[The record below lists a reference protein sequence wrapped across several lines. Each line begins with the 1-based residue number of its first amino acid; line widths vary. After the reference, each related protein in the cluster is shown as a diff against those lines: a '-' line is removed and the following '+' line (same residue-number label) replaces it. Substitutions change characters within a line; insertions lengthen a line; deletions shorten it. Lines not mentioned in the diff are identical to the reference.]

1 MEPKRYP
8 HGAQMVP
15 KCSKTGTKQTTMPHM
30 LYMLHRLSQVRV
42 CSYRAFFIN
51 RASRSFWQ
59 YRFIRWSFFDTKK
72 HIQKN
77 IEKTDHKALKSS
89 QTRVIFDPKSHQK
102 NTSKRHVEKTAKK
115 TSKKMLE
122 SDILGDKF
130 DPKRPLDPQSPH
142 SLQPTYFLRKNEVR
156 VGERSPKDLP
166 KPLREHQFSPFKKH
180 IKKVGQK
187 APRKCPNT

>member
-1 MEPKRYP
+1 MVDSGGDPDKCNPSKNFSYHSYP
-8 HGAQMVP
+8 PMQ
-15 KCSKTGTKQTTMPHM
+15 Q
-30 LYMLHRLSQVRV
+30 
-42 CSYRAFFIN
+42 
-51 RASRSFWQ
+51 
-59 YRFIRWSFFDTKK
+59 
-72 HIQKN
+72 
-77 IEKTDHKALKSS
+77 
-89 QTRVIFDPKSHQK
+89 
-102 NTSKRHVEKTAKK
+102 KRHVEKTPKK
-115 TSKKMLE
+115 TSKKIPE

-187 APRKCPNT
+187 APKQCPKHIHEKHVPNGTKTHEENTSEKRFDF